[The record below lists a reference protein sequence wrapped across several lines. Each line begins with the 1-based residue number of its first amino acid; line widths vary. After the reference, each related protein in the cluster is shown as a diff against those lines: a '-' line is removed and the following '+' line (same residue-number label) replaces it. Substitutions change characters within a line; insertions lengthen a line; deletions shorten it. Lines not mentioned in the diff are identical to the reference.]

1 MDCGLWTIDCG
12 LRTMDYYDVIIIGAG
27 VVGCLTARALSR
39 YRLRV
44 LLLEKASD
52 VGTGATKSN
61 TAIVHAGYDPLPGTN
76 KARFN
81 VLGNKMYPQV
91 CAELNVPYSRQ
102 GDYVVALSQE
112 EMRTLEELRERGQR
126 NGVPGLEIVSSDQVR
141 RAEPALTP
149 QALGALWAPTGGIVD
164 PFLLTIAAAENA
176 VANGVRLLLET
187 EALGF
192 VEEETG
198 ERVKQGRRIV
208 GVHTNR
214 GGRKGRKG
222 GTFHCEWIV
231 NCAGLHADEVMAQVG
246 LDGFTI
252 RPRKAEYYVFDK
264 AKSVVETVLFP
275 CPTPI
280 SKGILVTPTTH
291 GNTLIGPNAQNIED
305 KGDQAVTAQ
314 GLSEVLEGAR
324 KLVPS
329 LEVRDVIAVFAGLR
343 PSGSTGDFLME
354 VPRAVERFVN
364 LAGIESPG
372 LTAAP
377 AIAQWVVEALQ
388 DHGLELAEKREYNPI
403 RPAPPRFS
411 ELSRRE
417 QAALMEKDPRY
428 GRVVCRCE
436 MVTEGEIVRAIHAP
450 VPARTYDAIKR
461 RTRCGT
467 GRCQGGF
474 DTPRVIKILARELGI
489 SPLEVTKKGPGS
501 ELVLRRTKEVGK

>member
-1 MDCGLWTIDCG
+1 MRFEKSII
-12 LRTMDYYDVIIIGAG
+12 YDVVIIGAG
-27 VVGCLTARALSR
+27 VVGCLVARALSR
-39 YRLRV
+39 YRLQV

-52 VGTGATKSN
+52 VGTGATKGN
-61 TAIVHAGYDPLPGTN
+61 TAIVHAGYNPLPGTN

-81 VLGNKMYPQV
+81 VLGNKMFPQL

-102 GDYVVALSQE
+102 GDYVIALSQE
-112 EMRTLEELRERGQR
+112 DMRTLEELRERGRR
-126 NGVPGLEIVSSDQVR
+126 NGVPGLEIVSGDRVR

-149 QALGALWAPTGGIVD
+149 QAVGALWAPTGGIVD
-164 PFLLTIAAAENA
+164 PFLLTVAAAENA
-176 VANGVRLLLET
+176 VTNGVRLLLET

-192 VEEETG
+192 VRE
-198 ERVKQGRRIV
+198 GRRIV
-208 GVHTNR
+208 GVRTNR
-214 GGRKGRKG
+214 G
-222 GTFHCEWIV
+222 TFRCRWVV
-231 NCAGLHADEVMAQVG
+231 NCAGLHSDEVMAWAG

-252 RPRKAEYYVFDK
+252 TPRKGEYYVFDK
-264 AKSVVETVLFP
+264 ARSVVRTVLFP

-280 SKGILVTPTTH
+280 SKGILVTPTIH

-305 KGDQAVTAQ
+305 KGDCAVTAQ
-314 GLSEVLEGAR
+314 GLAEVLHGAR
-324 KLVPS
+324 RLVPS

-354 VPRAVERFVN
+354 VPREVKGFVN

-377 AIAQWVVEALQ
+377 AIAEWVVEALRE
-388 DHGLELAEKREYNPI
+388 HGLELEEKREYNPI

-411 ELSRRE
+411 ELSKKE
-417 QAALMEKDPRY
+417 QAALIEKDPRY
-428 GRVVCRCE
+428 GHIVCRCE
-436 MVTEGEIVRAIHAP
+436 MVTEGEIVRAIHSP

-489 SPLEVTKKGPGS
+489 PPTEVTKKGPGS
-501 ELVLRRTKEVGK
+501 ELVLRETKEGGDAL

>member
-1 MDCGLWTIDCG
+1 VEAGCREGAGVGGGLKG
-12 LRTMDYYDVIIIGAG
+12 HQFDVIIIGAG

-39 YRLRV
+39 YRLQV

-52 VGTGATKSN
+52 VGTGATKAN
-61 TAIVHAGYDPLPGTN
+61 TAIVHAGYNPLPGTN

-81 VLGNKMYPQV
+81 ALGNRMYPQL
-91 CAELNVPYSRQ
+91 CAELSVPYSRQ

-112 EMRTLEELRERGQR
+112 DMQTLEELQERGRR
-126 NGVPGLEIVSSDQVR
+126 NGVSGLEIVSGDQVR
-141 RAEPALTP
+141 RTERALTP

-192 VEEETG
+192 VKEGTCP
-198 ERVKQGRRIV
+198 RDRQRIV
-208 GVHTNR
+208 GVRTNR
-214 GGRKGRKG
+214 
-222 GTFHCEWIV
+222 GTFHCRWVV
-231 NCAGLHADEVMAQVG
+231 NCAGLHADEVMAQAG

-252 RPRKAEYYVFDK
+252 RPRKGEYYLFDK
-264 AKSVVETVLFP
+264 ANSVVKAILFP

-354 VPRAVERFVN
+354 VPREVERFVN

-489 SPLEVTKKGPGS
+489 SPLEVAKKGPGS
-501 ELVLRRTKEVGK
+501 ELVLRGTKEVGK

>member
-1 MDCGLWTIDCG
+1 MQRVDAA
-12 LRTMDYYDVIIIGAG
+12 YDVIIIGAG

-52 VGTGATKSN
+52 VGTGATKAN
-61 TAIVHAGYDPLPGTN
+61 TAIVHAGYDPLPGTH

-81 VLGNKMYPQV
+81 VRGNNMYPQL

-112 EMRTLEELRERGQR
+112 DMRTLEELRERGRR
-126 NGVPGLEIVSSDQVR
+126 NGVSGLEIVSGDQVR
-141 RAEPALTP
+141 RTEPALTP
-149 QALGALWAPTGGIVD
+149 QALGGLWAPSGGIVD
-164 PFLLTIAAAENA
+164 PFLLTVAAAENA
-176 VANGVRLLLET
+176 VTNGIKLLLET

-192 VEEETG
+192 EKDG
-198 ERVKQGRRIV
+198 QRIV
-208 GVHTNR
+208 GVRTDR
-214 GGRKGRKG
+214 
-222 GTFHCEWIV
+222 GTFPCQWVV
-231 NCAGLHADEVMAQVG
+231 NCAGLHADEVMAWAGQ
-246 LDGFTI
+246 DGFTI
-252 RPRKAEYYVFDK
+252 TPRKGEYVVFDK
-264 AKSVVETVLFP
+264 AKSMVKTVLFP

-280 SKGILVTPTTH
+280 SKGILVTLTTH

-305 KGDQAVTAQ
+305 KEDHTVTAQ
-314 GLSEVLEGAR
+314 GLAEVLQGAR

-329 LEVRDVIAVFAGLR
+329 LEARDVIAVFAGLR

-354 VPRAVERFVN
+354 VHQVGATLCGRPGGFVN

-377 AIAQWVVEALQ
+377 ALAQWVVEALE
-388 DHGLELAEKREYNPI
+388 DHGLELEEKREYNPL

-411 ELSRRE
+411 KLSRRE
-417 QAALMEKDPRY
+417 QTALIEKDPRY
-428 GRVVCRCE
+428 GRIVCRCE

-450 VPARTYDAIKR
+450 VPARTYDALKR

-474 DTPRVIKILARELGI
+474 DTPRVVNILARELGV

-501 ELVLRRTKEVGK
+501 ELVLRGTKEGGDAL

>member
-1 MDCGLWTIDCG
+1 MSVASQIGMKTLQRVDAA
-12 LRTMDYYDVIIIGAG
+12 YDVIIIGAG

-52 VGTGATKSN
+52 VGTGATKGN
-61 TAIVHAGYDPLPGTN
+61 TAIVHAGYNPLPGTN

-81 VLGNKMYPQV
+81 VLGNKIYPQL

-112 EMRTLEELRERGQR
+112 EMQTLEELRERGRR
-126 NGVPGLEIVSSDQVR
+126 NGVPGLEIVSAGQMR
-141 RAEPALTP
+141 RMEPALTP

-164 PFLLTIAAAENA
+164 PFLVTIAAAENG

-192 VEEETG
+192 V
-198 ERVKQGRRIV
+198 KQGRRIV
-208 GVHTNR
+208 GVHTSR
-214 GGRKGRKG
+214 
-222 GTFHCEWIV
+222 GTFHCRWVV
-231 NCAGLHADEVMAQVG
+231 NCAGLHADEVMARAG

-252 RPRKAEYYVFDK
+252 TPRKGEYYLFDK
-264 AKSVVETVLFP
+264 AKSVVKNVLFP

-280 SKGILVTPTTH
+280 SKGILVTPTIH
-291 GNTLIGPNAQNIED
+291 GNTLIGPNAQNVED
-305 KGDQAVTAQ
+305 KGDCAVTAQ
-314 GLSEVLEGAR
+314 GLAEVLRGAR

-329 LEVRDVIAVFAGLR
+329 LEARDVIAVFAGLR

-354 VPRAVERFVN
+354 VPREVGGFVN

-377 AIAQWVVEALQ
+377 AIAQWVVEALE
-388 DHGLELAEKREYNPI
+388 DHGLSLEERREYDPI
-403 RPAPPRFS
+403 RPAPPRFN
-411 ELSRRE
+411 ELPRRE
-417 QAALMEKDPRY
+417 QASVPGTGALIEKDPRY

-436 MVTEGEIVRAIHAP
+436 MVTEGEIVRAIHSP

-461 RTRCGT
+461 RTRCGM
-467 GRCQGGF
+467 GRCQGAF
-474 DTPRVIKILARELGI
+474 DTPRVIKILARELGV

-501 ELVLRRTKEVGK
+501 ELVLRCTKEVGK